1 MKTNIFL
8 TISLFLTLTIQA
20 QVSKT
25 VNVAAGGLTTTL
37 TAQEKSTVTNLTVTG
52 TVDARDFKTMRDE
65 MPLLAVIDISG
76 VTITAHKGEGTY
88 PYSTSF
94 SYSSNEIPIYAFGA
108 SNPVNGKKSL
118 VQIIIP
124 NSVTAI
130 GEGSFSG
137 CSNLTTINI
146 SSSINKI
153 GDSAFRECTG
163 LTGIFTIPLGV
174 TSINNST
181 FSGCKSLTSIVI
193 PAGVLS
199 IGQYSFWNCTSWSG
213 NVVLPTSLQNITQG
227 AFNSCTSLSAITI
240 PTTTTNIDPDAFQNC
255 SASITINASNPNYS
269 SDNGLF
275 FDKNKTTLFLCPTSK
290 TGSYTIPTTV
300 TLIQSYAFQGCGSLA
315 SVNIPAATTT
325 IGESAFYKCSANLV
339 VGSGNP
345 NYASEDGVLF
355 NKQKT
360 TLIQCPLSK
369 AGSYSIPSGVESVGM
384 YAFRDCNSL
393 NSLTFPNTIISVGT
407 YAFWKCTGLTGAL
420 NLPSSLKT
428 IGGGSFQDCS
438 GITSIILPTTI
449 TSIASNAFDGCS
461 GLKLVEIPSSV
472 TAISSSTFWNCTGL
486 ETVVIPSSVTTIG
499 RGAFFGCKALKS
511 ITVNCVAP
519 IDLSAVTVVFDS
531 VNTNSCKLYV
541 PYGTTDLYA
550 NADKWSDFKN
560 VIEVEGL
567 FATPSI
573 IKLGATAGEKTKI
586 SIASSNSWNA
596 TSNQSWLSL
605 TPAIGIAGRSEIGIA
620 ALSAN
625 GSGVLRSATL
635 TVSSAGNA
643 CQTISVS
650 QFCNVEVYVNAGG
663 LKTAL
668 EGRLDVISDLSITG
682 KIDARDFKTMRD
694 NMPELVVLDL
704 SGATIVAYS
713 GADGTKDPFWGVVN
727 YLADVVPASAFYISS
742 GKKLTTVLLPVSTK
756 MIDESAFRSCSF
768 LRNFVLPE
776 QLITIGFSAFS
787 NCSSLKAIDIP
798 SLVTAIGNSAF
809 SSCSKLSSVTIP
821 TSVITIGN
829 QSFNNCISLTSIVI
843 PPSVTLIDGSA
854 FKGCRSLTT
863 VTIPS
868 SVNEIGW
875 NAFDG
880 CSNLSE
886 AIFGGN
892 APTKFR
898 TDVFKNTNKRF
909 KILYYPAE
917 TGFTT
922 PFWNGYP
929 CYPINDPPIVN
940 AGSDQTVIEG
950 ALVTL
955 DGSATSDVN
964 GDSLT
969 YKWIATGNIVLE
981 DDTLLTTSFKAPQ
994 TKTDNQFVFCLEIN
1008 DHWGNVVRDSVTI
1021 TVKHL
1026 TRNTVVMNFSQPAEL
1041 KLNISQNTFDI
1052 LPDSL
1057 LDLHQNIEVEGGRV
1071 PYSFHWYTSMWQGD
1085 SVTNYLSVSPVDTT
1099 IYHLLVYDD
1108 NGCSASD
1115 NFAVNVIHPLQVI
1128 AEKNDAGCF
1137 GARNGSIKLT
1147 VSQGKS
1153 PYTYAWSNDET
1164 TSEIN
1169 GLAAGRYQVKVSD
1182 NMGQTYSQEFEIF
1195 ELQEYNTSVDA
1206 SICEGE
1212 GYYIGN
1218 NSYSLSGQYSETLTS
1233 IHGCDSIIELS
1244 LTVNPL
1250 NSSTTEASICNGESY
1265 LFRDKL
1271 YNQSGLYSDT
1281 LISSLGCDSLFNLQ
1295 LTVNP
1300 LPEKP
1305 IITVNGDLLTSSA
1318 TLNQW
1323 FENGVGIFDAID
1335 QQYSINKSGN
1345 FHVVAYNEK
1354 GCSAISD
1361 TVSLI
1366 CSDTH
1371 QIDKIN
1377 FDCLVYPNPNNGL
1390 FKLKLRS
1397 KENLD
1402 LTVSLFSVYGKIIL
1416 SKSINSAQNN
1426 IEIPMFFSQ
1435 LPKGI
1440 YMLKVSSGRN
1450 IVNKKIVIQ

>member
-146 SSSINKI
+146 PSSINKI
-153 GDSAFRECTG
+153 GDSAFRECAS
-163 LTGIFTIPLGV
+163 LTGTFTIPLGV
-174 TSINNST
+174 TIINNLT

-193 PAGVLS
+193 PAGITSL
-199 IGQYSFWNCTSWSG
+199 GQYAFWNCTNWVG
-213 NVVLPTSLQNITQG
+213 NIVLPASLTTIIQG
-227 AFNSCTSLSAITI
+227 AFNSCTSLSSISLPA
-240 PTTTTNIDPDAFQNC
+240 TTNTIAPDAFQNC
-255 SASITINASNPNYS
+255 GGSITVNGSNPNYS

-275 FDKNKTTLFLCPTSK
+275 FDKNKTTLFSCPTSK
-290 TGSYTIPTTV
+290 SGDYTIPSSATS
-300 TLIQSYAFQGCGSLA
+300 IQSYAFYGCGSLA
-315 SVNIPAATTT
+315 SVIVPASTTT
-325 IGESAFYKCSANLV
+325 INNNAFYKCNASIIV
-339 VGSGNP
+339 DEGNP
-345 NYASEDGVLF
+345 NYSSTDGVLF
-355 NKQKT
+355 NQSKT
-360 TLIQCPLSK
+360 TLVQCPVSK
-369 AGSYSIPSGVESVGM
+369 
-384 YAFRDCNSL
+384 
-393 NSLTFPNTIISVGT
+393 
-407 YAFWKCTGLTGAL
+407 TG
-420 NLPSSLKT
+420 NY
-428 IGGGSFQDCS
+428 
-438 GITSIILPTTI
+438 
-449 TSIASNAFDGCS
+449 
-461 GLKLVEIPSSV
+461 
-472 TAISSSTFWNCTGL
+472 
-486 ETVVIPSSVTTIG
+486 VIPS
-499 RGAFFGCKALKS
+499 
-511 ITVNCVAP
+511 TVE
-519 IDLSAVTVVFDS
+519 T
-531 VNTNSCKLYV
+531 
-541 PYGTTDLYA
+541 
-550 NADKWSDFKN
+550 
-560 VIEVEGL
+560 
-567 FATPSI
+567 
-573 IKLGATAGEKTKI
+573 
-586 SIASSNSWNA
+586 
-596 TSNQSWLSL
+596 
-605 TPAIGIAGRSEIGIA
+605 IAG
-620 ALSAN
+620 
-625 GSGVLRSATL
+625 
-635 TVSSAGNA
+635 
-643 CQTISVS
+643 
-650 QFCNVEVYVNAGG
+650 
-663 LKTAL
+663 
-668 EGRLDVISDLSITG
+668 
-682 KIDARDFKTMRD
+682 
-694 NMPELVVLDL
+694 
-704 SGATIVAYS
+704 
-713 GADGTKDPFWGVVN
+713 
-727 YLADVVPASAFYISS
+727 SAF
-742 GKKLTTVLLPVSTK
+742 K
-756 MIDESAFRSCSF
+756 EC
-768 LRNFVLPE
+768 NH
-776 QLITIGFSAFS
+776 
-787 NCSSLKAIDIP
+787 
-798 SLVTAIGNSAF
+798 
-809 SSCSKLSSVTIP
+809 LSSVTIP
-821 TSVITIGN
+821 TSVTSIKGGA
-829 QSFNNCISLTSIVI
+829 FWNCSGLMGTLEIPSSLTSIESNVFEGCSGLTWVI
-843 PPSVTLIDGSA
+843 IPLSITSIGNNAFDGCTGIPSIKIPSSVTSLKASA
-854 FKGCRSLTT
+854 FWNCTGLTT
-863 VTIPS
+863 ITIPS
-868 SVNEIGW
+868 SVTEIGW
-875 NAFDG
+875 SAFRQ
-880 CSNLSE
+880 CINLKQV
-886 AIFGGN
+886 IFEGN
-892 APTKFR
+892 APTIF
-898 TDVFKNTNKRF
+898 DNTSFNNVHTRF
-909 KILYYPAE
+909 KILYKPTS

-955 DGSATSDVN
+955 DGSATSDPD

-969 YKWIATGNIVLE
+969 FKWYAPGNIVLKN
-981 DDTLLTTSFKAPQ
+981 DSLPVTSFKTMQ